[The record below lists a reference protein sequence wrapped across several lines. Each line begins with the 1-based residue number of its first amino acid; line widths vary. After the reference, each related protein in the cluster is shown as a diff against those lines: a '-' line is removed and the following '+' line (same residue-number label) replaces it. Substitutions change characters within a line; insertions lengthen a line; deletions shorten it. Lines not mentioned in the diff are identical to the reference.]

1 MKKTKR
7 LLGLFFMVFTLLAGS
22 LSVFANSDIE
32 KKYGITQS
40 EIDNYIE
47 NMIEQLQALSNE
59 ELEQYK
65 AMGYKDVSSWLEVSD
80 GIGEFVEVLGDKATY
95 EITEEGF
102 TSEIPVKMENK
113 EILVKLEFSEA
124 MGTAAITFSEGDAG
138 GAMGLGSILKKAG
151 INTLIGMGTVFCML
165 VFISLLIW
173 LLGFVPKLFSEK
185 KEEKAAVS
193 AAGAASVPVAEQIA
207 ERETAKAD
215 DTELVAVIAAAIAAA
230 TGTSTDSFVVRSIR
244 KVRRS

>member
-65 AMGYKDVSSWLEVSD
+65 AMGYKDISSWLEVSD

-113 EILVKLEFSEA
+113 EILVKLEFS
-124 MGTAAITFSEGDAG
+124 AISGAVAVTFSEEGAG
-138 GAMGLGSILKKAG
+138 GGMGLLSILKKAG

-165 VFISLLIW
+165 IFISLLIW
-173 LLGFVPKLFSEK
+173 LLGFVPKLFSGK
-185 KEEKAAVS
+185 KEEKTTAPAPTAA
-193 AAGAASVPVAEQIA
+193 PVAEQIA
-207 ERETAKAD
+207 ERETSKAD
-215 DTELVAVIAAAIAAA
+215 DQELVAVIAAAIAAA

-244 KVRRS
+244 KVKRS